1 MTANELWQ
9 KFVNENK
16 LDGIDFE
23 AWSFGVEPDLLAQLV
38 VTGHKTGTSSL
49 HLLYEMSNEPLP
61 SINEYSIILDS
72 NDNAVCVIKNINVE
86 VIPFNEVTSVHA
98 YKEGEGDKSL
108 NYWRRIHKEFFT
120 KCLSQIGIEFTEDMK
135 VVYEE
140 FEVVLKL

>member
-9 KFVNENK
+9 KFVKENK
-16 LDGIDFE
+16 IDGIEFE
-23 AWSFGVEPDLLAQLV
+23 AWSFGVDSDLLAQLV
-38 VTGHKTGTSSL
+38 VTGNKTGTSSL

-61 SINEYSIILDS
+61 SINDYSIILDS

-86 VIPFNEVTSVHA
+86 VIPFNEVSSVHA

-108 NYWRRIHKEFFT
+108 IYWRRVHEEFFT
-120 KCLSQIGIEFTEDMK
+120 KCLSKINMEFAEDMK

-140 FEVVLKL
+140 FEVVYKP